1 MLLELSPPCTKPIP
15 YLSNSFAVIR
25 PRNPGVRGNDLTV
38 ALAEADLVVP
48 TGACLFLVD
57 LSSRPPPSVV
67 LAPMSLAPLVLICS
81 VLEVSVGDVEKVP
94 KASDLV
100 ISEGAVLQDTV
111 SEEKSNRN

>member
-1 MLLELSPPCTKPIP
+1 
-15 YLSNSFAVIR
+15 
-25 PRNPGVRGNDLTV
+25 
-38 ALAEADLVVP
+38 
-48 TGACLFLVD
+48 
-57 LSSRPPPSVV
+57 
-67 LAPMSLAPLVLICS
+67 MSLAPLVLICS